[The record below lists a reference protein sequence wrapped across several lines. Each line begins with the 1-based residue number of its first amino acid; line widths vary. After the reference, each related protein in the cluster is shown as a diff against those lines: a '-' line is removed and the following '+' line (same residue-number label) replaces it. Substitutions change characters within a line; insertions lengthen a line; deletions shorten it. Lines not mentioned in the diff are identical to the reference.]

1 MNIKPFAVEEWMNEY
16 EVGARYN
23 IAETCV
29 DSVSLDELFELT
41 GENKEDFLK
50 DFCAQRLTYGDIWG
64 SEALRSGISKL
75 YHTIKAD
82 EVVLTHG
89 AAGANHHVFCSLISA
104 GDRVVSIM
112 PTYQQLYSIPEAI
125 GADVAIMH
133 LKQENDYLPDLNELK
148 SLVTPET
155 KMICINNPNNPT
167 GALMSKELL
176 ESIVEIARGVGA
188 YILCDEVYRHLTQE
202 DEWCESIVDLYE
214 KGISVSSMSKVFSL
228 AGLRMGW
235 IATHDEAARK
245 AFLSHRDYNLISC
258 GMFDDAIASIALRH
272 SDVMLKRN
280 QRIVRENLA
289 ILDDWIKENPHFF
302 YTKPKAGTTA
312 LVYYDFDIP
321 SYEFCKRMYHE
332 TGAFVTPGDCFE
344 EPKSFRVG
352 YGYSDDTANC
362 ASNGEIE
369 RGLAEGAFGLDHV
382 LGELGDVLV
391 GKVPGRT
398 SAEDVTV
405 FDSAG
410 TALLDIACA
419 KIALDAAARR
429 GLGTVAEL

>member
-16 EVGARYN
+16 EVGALYN

-50 DFCAQRLTYGDIWG
+50 DFCAQRLTYGNIWG

-167 GALMSKELL
+167 GALMSEATLKA
-176 ESIVEIARGVGA
+176 IVEIAQSVGA
-188 YILCDEVYRHLTQE
+188 WILCDEVYRHLTQT
-202 DEWCESIVDLYE
+202 DAWSPSIVDLYD

-228 AGLRMGW
+228 AGLRLGW
-235 IATHDEAARK
+235 IASHDDEVIRRC
-245 AFLSHRDYNLISC
+245 LSHRDYNLISC
-258 GMFDDAIASIALRH
+258 GMLDEAVAAVALKH
-272 SDVMLKRN
+272 SDTLLARN
-280 QRIVRENLA
+280 RSIVRDNLA
-289 ILDDWIKENPHFF
+289 LLDAWISKEKHAS
-302 YTKPKAGTTA
+302 YVKPSAGTTS
-312 LVYYDFDIP
+312 LIYYDLPIP
-321 SYEFCKRMYHE
+321 SYTFCEELYQQ

-344 EPKSFRVG
+344 EPGCFRIG
-352 YGYSDDTANC
+352 YACDK
-362 ASNGEIE
+362 ASLQQ
-369 RGLAEGAFGLDHV
+369 GLEAV
-382 LGELGDVLV
+382 
-391 GKVPGRT
+391 
-398 SAEDVTV
+398 SAYMRSKE
-405 FDSAG
+405 
-410 TALLDIACA
+410 
-419 KIALDAAARR
+419 
-429 GLGTVAEL
+429 

>member
-16 EVGARYN
+16 EVGALYN

-176 ESIVEIARGVGA
+176 GSIVEIARGVGA

-289 ILDDWIKENPHFF
+289 ILDAWIAENPHFY
-302 YTKPKAGTTA
+302 YTKPQAGTTA
-312 LVYYDFDIP
+312 LVYYDFDVP
-321 SYEFCKRMYHE
+321 SYDFCKRLYDE

-344 EPKSFRVG
+344 QPKSMRIG
-352 YGYSDDTANC
+352 YACDKKTLED
-362 ASNGEIE
+362 
-369 RGLAEGAFGLDHV
+369 GL
-382 LGELGDVLV
+382 
-391 GKVPGRT
+391 
-398 SAEDVTV
+398 
-405 FDSAG
+405 
-410 TALLDIACA
+410 TAL
-419 KIALDAAARR
+419 ARFAET
-429 GLGTVAEL
+429 LG